1 MQNERYND
9 VLIDHFEHPRNVGE
23 LPGADGVG
31 TATSGACGDVLRIW
45 IRVADEHIAE
55 ITFKCM
61 GCPAAI
67 ACGSVTTE
75 LAKGRHLD
83 EADLIAE
90 DTIADALGGLPPDK
104 RHCSNLGAEALAN
117 AIMDYVVRSVEAELP
132 ARARPQV
139 I

>member
-1 MQNERYND
+1 MASEDYTD
-9 VLIDHFEHPRNVGE
+9 TLIDHFEHPRNAGE
-23 LPGADGVG
+23 LEDADGVG

-45 IRVADEHIAE
+45 IRVENEHIAD
-55 ITFKCM
+55 IAFKCR

-67 ACGSVTTE
+67 ACASMTTQ
-75 LAKGRHLD
+75 LAKGRGLD
-83 EADLIAE
+83 EADLIAD

-117 AIMDYVVRSVEAELP
+117 AVMDYVVRSVEAELP
-132 ARARPQV
+132 ARGRPQV